1 MRLNYC
7 MKLPAIF
14 NSVKLVIPA
23 AIFILVLGWFIS
35 RIPQMRSATIE
46 NPQGTEKVMPTPSA
60 LPVKINPILDLKT
73 QLEKFVVDDSAY
85 AMPVFEKQI
94 NLPSD

>member
-1 MRLNYC
+1 

-23 AIFILVLGWFIS
+23 AIFILVLGWFVT
-35 RIPQMRSATIE
+35 RITKMHSATIE
-46 NPQGTEKVMPTPSA
+46 NPQGTEKINPTPTA
-60 LPVKINPILDLKT
+60 LPVSTNPVLDLKT
-73 QLEKFVVDDSAY
+73 QLEKFVIDDPAY
-85 AMPVFEKQI
+85 TLPIFEKQL